1 MRELSCSQIWNIEQE
16 KDREKEK
23 VGCRPAKLNEKKTD
37 RDLER
42 EIHSMSRAFPM
53 SNYNVRSPLIRGIT
67 GWGKIFVKICFSAT
81 KLQNLI
87 QTLKESFQQKVRPNS
102 SVKKKSFR
110 PTVGLIA
117 DYIN

>member
-1 MRELSCSQIWNIEQE
+1 MYPCCLRLR